1 MNAPTSATLKRHY
14 LSTKIKLQ
22 GQWGR
27 PKIFKSLAVLIIYVF
42 LEFKMRPSLARRSK
56 DCFSYKN

>member
-27 PKIFKSLAVLIIYVF
+27 PKIFKSLAVLIIYF
-42 LEFKMRPSLARRSK
+42 SLQFK
-56 DCFSYKN
+56 